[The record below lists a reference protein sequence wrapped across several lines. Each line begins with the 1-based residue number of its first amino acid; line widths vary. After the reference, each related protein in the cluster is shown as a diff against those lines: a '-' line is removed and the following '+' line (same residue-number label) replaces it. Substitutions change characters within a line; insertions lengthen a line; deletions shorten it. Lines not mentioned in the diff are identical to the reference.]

1 MLQLPVRSQGIAI
14 GRPVDLI
21 VDPDGRILGVDV
33 LCRDE
38 RHRFLPLAAAEV
50 LDDEIRVESALML
63 LEDRE
68 LAFYRERGRTLAG
81 LRGSQVLAGD
91 KPVGP
96 LRDVVVG
103 DGGAIEAVLVGEN
116 GTSRRIPF
124 GDGVR
129 FGDGRRRAPAA

>member
-21 VDPDGRILGVDV
+21 IDPDGRILGVDV

-38 RHRFLPLAAAEV
+38 RHRFLPLAAAE
-50 LDDEIRVESALML
+50 LLEDEIRVESPLTL
-63 LEDRE
+63 LEGRE
-68 LAFYRERGRTLAG
+68 LDFYRQRGRTLAG
-81 LRGSQVLAGD
+81 LRGSPVLEGD
-91 KPVGP
+91 KPAGP